1 VNSFGCKKKEEKGKM
16 IQWRVA
22 SGEWQVTSGEWLP
35 YGIRRSTLAIRH
47 LTPL

>member
-1 VNSFGCKKKEEKGKM
+1 MQKKRRKRKNDT
-16 IQWRVA
+16 IA
-22 SGEWQVTSGEWLP
+22 SGEWLQ